1 MHGHGDRPHLC
12 FYTGCE
18 RGLSGN
24 GFPRRYNL
32 FDHMKRVHDHRED
45 TSTGLPSPETAN
57 ADPSG
62 AHKKTAG
69 RKRKAPSSTTSDP
82 VMQKRKATAQV
93 VSQTPV
99 QSTLLPQQDGL
110 QAPAQA
116 DSQMYTSSGYQ
127 WPAASQNMQYTSQAP
142 RTQELARND
151 HYSQLSNQKV
161 LTARNFDFVQSP
173 EDEAGLALFDQNFHG
188 FRRLSNEARHG

>member
-18 RGLSGN
+18 RGLPGN

-62 AHKKTAG
+62 QKKTAG
-69 RKRKAPSSTTSDP
+69 RKRKAPSSTTSGP
-82 VMQKRKATAQV
+82 EMQRRKTSPHMA
-93 VSQTPV
+93 SQTPV
-99 QSTLLPQQDGL
+99 QSTLMPQQDVL

-116 DSQMYTSSGYQ
+116 ESHMYASSGYS
-127 WPAASQNMQYTSQAP
+127 WPTASQNMHYSAQVS
-142 RTQELARND
+142 RTQELPSNER
-151 HYSQLSNQKV
+151 YSQWADQRA

-173 EDEAGLALFDQNFHG
+173 EDEAGMALFDQNFQEL
-188 FRRLSNEARHG
+188 RRLSNEARHG